1 MTLCRGAAVFGYDCA
16 ASRAVVRCPGKGM
29 GAIMSSERIGRG
41 FHRLALFLAGL
52 TILIAVALCCVGG
65 VTTKANPTE
74 PFPTF
79 TDGNELFDACE
90 GFRTQ
95 GTLSPDEI
103 MRFRYCEAYIVAVAD
118 TLAWVKASL
127 RASMGKSVKYCP
139 PKGAASQQLTSV
151 AVNYLRDYPEK
162 RHLAAAAL
170 VANAL
175 AKGFP
180 CN

>member
-1 MTLCRGAAVFGYDCA
+1 MAMR
-16 ASRAVVRCPGKGM
+16 RA
-29 GAIMSSERIGRG
+29 
-41 FHRLALFLAGL
+41 
-52 TILIAVALCCVGG
+52 ILIAVALCCVEGG
-65 VTTKANPTE
+65 TTKANPTE

-95 GTLSPDEI
+95 GSLSPDEI

-118 TLAWVKASL
+118 TLAWLKTGL
-127 RASMGKSVKYCP
+127 RASTGKSVKYCP
-139 PKGAASQQLTSV
+139 PKGAESHQLTSV

-162 RHLAAAAL
+162 RHLAAASL

>member
-1 MTLCRGAAVFGYDCA
+1 MRQG
-16 ASRAVVRCPGKGM
+16 
-29 GAIMSSERIGRG
+29 
-41 FHRLALFLAGL
+41 
-52 TILIAVALCCVGG
+52 ILIAAALCCDGG
-65 VTTKANPTE
+65 AITKANPTG

-103 MRFRYCEAYIVAVAD
+103 LRFRYCEAYTVAVAD
-118 TLAWVKASL
+118 TLAWLKAGL
-127 RASMGKSVKYCP
+127 RASTAKNVKYCP
-139 PKGAASQQLTSV
+139 PKGAESHQLTSV
-151 AVNYLRDYPEK
+151 AVDYLRDHPEK
-162 RHLAAAAL
+162 RDLAAASL

>member
-1 MTLCRGAAVFGYDCA
+1 MR
-16 ASRAVVRCPGKGM
+16 RA
-29 GAIMSSERIGRG
+29 
-41 FHRLALFLAGL
+41 
-52 TILIAVALCCVGG
+52 ILVAVALCCVEG
-65 VTTKANPTE
+65 VTAKANPTE

-95 GTLSPDEI
+95 GTLSPDET

-118 TLAWVKASL
+118 TLAWLKSGL
-127 RASMGKSVKYCP
+127 RASTGARVKYCP
-139 PKGAASQQLTSV
+139 PKGADSHQLTSV
-151 AVNYLRDYPEK
+151 TANYLRDYPEK
-162 RHLAAAAL
+162 RHLAAASL

-175 AKGFP
+175 AKSFP

>member
-1 MTLCRGAAVFGYDCA
+1 MRRAMLVAVAVFCID
-16 ASRAVVRCPGKGM
+16 
-29 GAIMSSERIGRG
+29 
-41 FHRLALFLAGL
+41 
-52 TILIAVALCCVGG
+52 G
-65 VTTKANPTE
+65 VTAKANPTE

-95 GTLSPDEI
+95 GTMSPDEI

-118 TLAWVKASL
+118 TLASLKASL
-127 RASMGKSVKYCP
+127 RASTGKRVKYCP
-139 PKGAASQQLTSV
+139 PKGVESQQLTSV
-151 AVNYLRDYPEK
+151 AVNYLRDHPEK
-162 RHLAAAAL
+162 RDLAAASL

-175 AKGFP
+175 SAGFP

>member
-1 MTLCRGAAVFGYDCA
+1 MCR
-16 ASRAVVRCPGKGM
+16 
-29 GAIMSSERIGRG
+29 AI
-41 FHRLALFLAGL
+41 LV
-52 TILIAVALCCVGG
+52 AVALCCVGG
-65 VTTKANPTE
+65 VTANANPTE

-90 GFRTQ
+90 GFRAQ

-103 MRFRYCEAYIVAVAD
+103 MRFRYCEAYIVGVAD
-118 TLAWVKASL
+118 TLAWLKTGL
-127 RASMGKSVKYCP
+127 RASIEKSVKYCP
-139 PKGAASQQLTSV
+139 PKGAESHQLTSV
-151 AVNYLRDYPEK
+151 AVNYLRDHPEK
-162 RHLAAAAL
+162 RDLAAASL

>member
-1 MTLCRGAAVFGYDCA
+1 MAMCRF
-16 ASRAVVRCPGKGM
+16 
-29 GAIMSSERIGRG
+29 
-41 FHRLALFLAGL
+41 
-52 TILIAVALCCVGG
+52 ILIASVLCCVGG
-65 VTTKANPTE
+65 VAAKANPIE

-103 MRFRYCEAYIVAVAD
+103 MRFRYCEGYIVAVAD
-118 TLAWVKASL
+118 TLASLKTGL
-127 RASMGKSVKYCP
+127 RASTGKSVKYCP
-139 PKGAASQQLTSV
+139 PKGADSHQLTSV
-151 AVNYLRDYPEK
+151 VVNYLRDSPEK
-162 RHLAAAAL
+162 RHLAAASL
-170 VANAL
+170 VTNAL